1 MMNEKVYQTI
11 FNTIAPLLPESWTKL
26 VVYLEYGEDSY
37 SFSFFYSDGKKYIKC
52 FDIPGVSEEAL
63 FAAFKKIDQV
73 VLPERNKT
81 NADLWSNMTMIVDA
95 DGNVHT
101 DFDYTDLSSG
111 TYQYKKAWKKKYLV

>member
-11 FNTIAPLLPESWTKL
+11 FNTIAPLLPESWDKL

-52 FDIPGVSEEAL
+52 FDIPDISEEAL

-95 DGNVHT
+95 DGNEHT

-111 TYQYKKAWKKKYLV
+111 TYQYKKSWKKKYLV

>member
-11 FNTIAPLLPESWTKL
+11 FNTIAPLLPEFWTKL

-52 FDIPGVSEEAL
+52 FDIPEISEKAL
-63 FAAFKKIDQV
+63 FESFRKIDKV
-73 VLPERNKT
+73 VSPERNKT
-81 NADLWSNMTMIVDA
+81 QGDLWSNMTMIVDA

-101 DFDYTDLSSG
+101 NFDYTNLTSG

>member
-11 FNTIAPLLPESWTKL
+11 FNTIAPLLPESWDKL

-52 FDIPGVSEEAL
+52 FDIPGISEEAL

-95 DGNVHT
+95 DGNEHT

-111 TYQYKKAWKKKYLV
+111 TYQYKKSWKKKYLV